1 MNDLTKD
8 KLIQNIKTPFY
19 VFDINVLKDRV
30 LYLKSMLP
38 GNVSL
43 CYAMKANPFIVKE
56 LDGIVE
62 KFEVCSFGEYKVCD
76 ELNVTKEK
84 LVISGVYKDEESIR
98 EIMSSKNVGFYTV
111 ESLNQ
116 LMLLD
121 KISKEKEQKIDVLL
135 RLTSGNQ
142 FGIVEAELEDII
154 RNKDSYSFL
163 NIRGIE
169 YFSGTQKTNIK
180 RIEHEITYLDEY
192 VAHLKNDLGYD
203 PEILEFGAGFPIEYF
218 DVETKFN
225 EDEYLNNVKS
235 LLENM
240 NFKGSITL
248 ELGRSIAA
256 TCGTYFT
263 KVVDTKTNKEGNF
276 AILDGGMH
284 QLVYYGQMMAMK
296 RPKLEIIPKRENEA
310 EEEWNLCGALCTI
323 NDLIVKKMPIKG
335 LKVGDIFAFK
345 NTGAYSMTEGI
356 SLFLS
361 RDLPSVVFL
370 KDDNIEVVREHVNT
384 YSLNMPME
392 GVKNNG

>member
-8 KLIQNIKTPFY
+8 KLLKNVKTPFY
-19 VFDINVLKDRV
+19 VFDINVLKERV

-38 GNVSL
+38 SNVSL

-76 ELNVTKEK
+76 ELNVTKGR

-98 EIMSSKNVGFYTV
+98 EIMASKNVGFYTV

-116 LMLLD
+116 LILLD

-154 RNKDSYSFL
+154 RNKDTYSFL

-180 RIEHEITYLDEY
+180 RIEHEVAYLDEY
-192 VAHLKNDLGYD
+192 VLHLKNDLGYE

-218 DVETKFN
+218 EVESKFN
-225 EDEYLNNVKS
+225 EEEYLNNVKS

-240 NFKGSITL
+240 NYKGSITL

-256 TCGTYFT
+256 SCGTYFT

-296 RPKLEIIPKRENEA
+296 RPKLEIIPKRENEV

-384 YSLNMPME
+384 YSLNMP
-392 GVKNNG
+392 NGRSEK

>member
-1 MNDLTKD
+1 MNNLNVD
-8 KLIQNIKTPFY
+8 KLLTNVKTPFY

-38 GNVSL
+38 SNVSL

-56 LDGIVE
+56 LDGVVE

-76 ELNVTKEK
+76 ELNVTKER

-154 RNKDSYSFL
+154 RNKDTYSFL

-180 RIEHEITYLDEY
+180 RIEHEVAYLDDY
-192 VAHLKNDLGYD
+192 VLHLKNDLGYE

-218 DVETKFN
+218 EVESKFN
-225 EDEYLNNVKS
+225 EEEYLNNVKS

-240 NFKGSITL
+240 NYKGSITL

-296 RPKLEIIPKRENEA
+296 RPKLEIIPKIENEV

-384 YSLNMPME
+384 YSLNMP
-392 GVKNNG
+392 NGRSEK

>member
-1 MNDLTKD
+1 MNNLNVD
-8 KLIQNIKTPFY
+8 KLLTNVKTPFY

-38 GNVSL
+38 SNVSL

-56 LDGIVE
+56 LDGVVE

-76 ELNVTKEK
+76 ELNVTKER

-98 EIMSSKNVGFYTV
+98 EIMASKNVGFYTV

-116 LMLLD
+116 LILLD

-154 RNKDSYSFL
+154 RNKDTYSFL

-180 RIEHEITYLDEY
+180 RIEHEVAYLDEY
-192 VAHLKNDLGYD
+192 VLHLKNDLGYE

-218 DVETKFN
+218 EVESKFN
-225 EDEYLNNVKS
+225 EEEYLNNVKS

-240 NFKGSITL
+240 NYKGSITL

-256 TCGTYFT
+256 SCGTYFT

-384 YSLNMPME
+384 YSLNMP
-392 GVKNNG
+392 NGRSEK